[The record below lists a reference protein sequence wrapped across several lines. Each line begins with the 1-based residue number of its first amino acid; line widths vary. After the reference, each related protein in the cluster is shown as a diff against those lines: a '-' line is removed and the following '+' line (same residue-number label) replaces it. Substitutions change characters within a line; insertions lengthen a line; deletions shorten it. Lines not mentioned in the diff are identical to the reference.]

1 MQVLQRQRDF
11 RRVEASTLLGELLRL
26 AQVVEEL
33 AAGTVV
39 ENEVELVAGLEGVFH
54 AHDERV
60 VDLAQNVPL
69 RLRVLDLVLLLDHR
83 LVQHFHRVDFVLTHL
98 LHLEHLPE
106 TALPDHFQNLKVVE
120 THRRVVQLRVL
131 ASVVRIIAAPRTLRV
146 KRVVVAQVRKIDLL
160 NARWRTVRLNP
171 HELLKRIHVLNV
183 LILHYTM
190 QPILQPDTNRIDPL

>member
-1 MQVLQRQRDF
+1 M
-11 RRVEASTLLGELLRL
+11 
-26 AQVVEEL
+26 
-33 AAGTVV
+33 
-39 ENEVELVAGLEGVFH
+39 
-54 AHDERV
+54 

-120 THRRVVQLRVL
+120 THRRIVQLRVL
-131 ASVVRIIAAPRTLRV
+131 ASVVRIIAASRTLRV

-160 NARWRTVRLNP
+160 NARWRTLPVKLRKNTHVRLNP

-183 LILHYTM
+183 LILHYLKSDV
-190 QPILQPDTNRIDPL
+190 PIAITLCSQFSSRIRIELIPSSVEESIS